1 MKVFLIAIL
10 ALFAFGV
17 NAQERPALQQQLIQ
31 QLQGMDAGDL
41 NKQIDQ
47 MKNCA
52 TIDHTK
58 LSELEQKGQKLH
70 QQIAQL
76 CEAGKR
82 DKAQALM
89 RSEGKRYMN
98 APIIRK
104 VKSCSRA
111 VAAQLKA
118 ANALALD
125 DTIHICDQ

>member
-1 MKVFLIAIL
+1 M
-10 ALFAFGV
+10 ALFAFQV
-17 NAQERPALQQQLIQ
+17 SAQERPALQQQLIQ
-31 QLQGMDAGDL
+31 QLQGMNKDDL

-52 TIDHTK
+52 NINHNK
-58 LSELEQKGQKLH
+58 LAELEKQGQSLTGK
-70 QQIAQL
+70 ITTL
-76 CEAGKR
+76 CDAGQR
-82 DKAQALM
+82 DKAQSLM
-89 RSEGKRYMN
+89 QNEVKRFMN
-98 APIIRK
+98 DPIIRK